1 MFHTNQ
7 LQALFDQLEAL
18 QQFDMETQPADLKAV
33 LVKVNE
39 ERQKLITLD
48 QRLMIGVRDTRHSTD
63 YYPVLVPRS
72 RSYGD
77 EDFKGTFDT
86 SADTSEDYT
95 YVVDC
100 AGTKV
105 EIISREGEA

>member
-18 QQFDMETQPADLKAV
+18 QQLDMETLHADLKAV

-48 QRLMIGVRDTRHSTD
+48 QRLMIGVRDTHHSTD

-77 EDFKGTFDT
+77 KDFKGTFDT

-105 EIISREGEA
+105 DIISLEGEV

>member
-18 QQFDMETQPADLKAV
+18 QQFDLEILPADL
-33 LVKVNE
+33 KVNE

-105 EIISREGEA
+105 DIISREGEA